1 LSVALRA
8 EQRVAWVKKKKI
20 PFFSE
25 REKRLSGCPRVKI
38 GVSENAREN
47 PLEFETT
54 PPDTLFEGSFVSLFF
69 EKIASYD
76 WNDGYSMKLRS

>member
-25 REKRLSGCPRVKI
+25 WEERLSGCPRVRKS
-38 GVSENAREN
+38 VPEHAREN
-47 PLEFETT
+47 PLAFKAT
-54 PPDTLFEGSFVSLFF
+54 PPKTILGDTTISLLLK
-69 EKIASYD
+69 KIALFNWS
-76 WNDGYSMKLRS
+76 DG